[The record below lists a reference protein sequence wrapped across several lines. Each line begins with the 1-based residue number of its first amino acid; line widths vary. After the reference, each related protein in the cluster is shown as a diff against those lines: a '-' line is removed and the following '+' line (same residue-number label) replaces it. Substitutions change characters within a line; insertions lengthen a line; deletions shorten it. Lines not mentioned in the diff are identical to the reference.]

1 MKKRKSE
8 GEDLW
13 QWAQKSGGQTPP
25 LPAVPGVAEAAG
37 ITRHLRGLLLS
48 LGRKIRRP
56 SSRRE

>member
-13 QWAQKSGGQTPP
+13 QWAQKSAGQTPSA
-25 LPAVPGVAEAAG
+25 PAVNREAEAIG
-37 ITRHLRGLLLS
+37 ITRHLHGLLLS

>member
-13 QWAQKSGGQTPP
+13 QWAQKSAGQTPP
-25 LPAVPGVAEAAG
+25 PPVVAGELEAVG
-37 ITRHLRGLLLS
+37 ITRHLRALLLS
-48 LGRKIRRP
+48 LGRKLRPP